1 MVCAAVWL
9 NVSLQTKHFH
19 SGEQNLSKL
28 DYPNKLSTYCGKRIS
43 IYLLC
48 ISFAFSIFASI
59 GYAQPH
65 IVFVVGENEYR
76 SEVTM
81 PALAQVLEEHYD
93 FRTTVLIDDVL
104 QGGEENSINGLDTL
118 ETADLLVLYLRF
130 RQLPDD
136 QLELLQNYI
145 DRGGPILAF
154 RTTTHAFAYEEE
166 DERATKWNNFGARE
180 LGAPWIYH
188 YGHEAST
195 DATIV
200 GDHSILAGVSPTF
213 HVRSW
218 TYHVRPNYPP
228 KDAQILVQGRPVLPE
243 GERGGDETV
252 NPIAWTH
259 THTGGGRV
267 FTTTMGHPEDF
278 KVSDFRRLIVN
289 GVYWC
294 LESEAPRRYVPGW
307 YMKTGQPWRDMD
319 YGPFLS
325 TAVAANA
332 DNLTYKGI
340 TIPLTPELTSG
351 AVVFD
356 TDLLRY
362 SAGWIDGLID
372 FADVEFNGWHQS
384 YPSIEG
390 KLLWE
395 NRVGPGWAKD
405 GSFEDTRSV
414 PFGPLPRDWAHWK
427 GLYLHGNNVI
437 LSYTVGKRTVL
448 ETPTLESG
456 ENGIAFA
463 RTFHLGPS
471 TSSTLVRIATMTG
484 GETSAL
490 PEFPRGTG
498 VALCPPGTESGQ
510 PGSLLAALVD
520 APQGTQWET
529 TQDEIRVRF
538 PASNKAISTKI
549 LITPAVHDTLD
560 LDTWREF
567 VKTSPPV
574 TDLTMLIKGGP
585 QRWSEKLVTT
595 GQTDIQRR
603 IKLETLKIDEETA
616 TWHLQRDGY
625 LPKLLSMDNLT
636 PASGNAG
643 SADQHIA
650 VLLPSDKTTQTGI
663 TQGNKNDSALIGHW
677 RFDEGNGSHTASGT
691 SEESTI
697 TLDGVRW
704 EDGRRDKCLVFDG
717 DAEARFDQDFAFD
730 FDANDLTFAA
740 WIATEN
746 DGSIISEALEDPE
759 WVPNGKTFFIRN
771 GQLAFDVGWVG
782 VVTSATGKGKSVVD
796 GAWHHVGLTWRHQSG
811 EVTLFLDGEIVGKG
825 TLKPNDELE
834 DDIWRLGFTAEN
846 FPEES
851 PRFEGK
857 LDEMHLYSRALS
869 PDEMQTL
876 YKRLQEPRL
885 IAAALVEPIDGT
897 KWVINSERVSLH
909 LPAGTTATVLKWEGS
924 EPNLSDFARLAAN
937 DGRDPSQPFAIDKI
951 DWPAQNPW
959 ESWIRFGGFDFF
971 PDGNRAALSTWNGD
985 VWTVTGLNDTLDKL
999 VWQRIA
1005 TGLNQPLGLKI
1016 VNQQIYVLGRDQI
1029 TRLVDLNADGEID
1042 FYENFNNDV
1051 YNSEHFHE
1059 QCMDLQTDAAGNF
1072 YYMKSGRHAL
1082 PAQHPHHGTL
1092 IKVSPDG
1099 KQSTVIAY
1107 GFRASNGLGI
1117 SPGPIFYGTDQEGYW
1132 MPANRLNR
1140 ITAPGKF
1147 YGNLL
1152 GWYPPDNPPT
1162 TYEPPL
1168 CWIAPFVDR
1177 SPATLVWI
1185 PTDTW
1190 EKMEDSILSVSY
1202 GTGKVYAVL
1211 QQQIGETIQ
1220 GAVTEMGLEFPTG
1233 VMRGRFHPIS
1243 GDLYLA
1249 GLFGWS
1255 SNKQEDTGFY
1265 RVRMTGAPLRTPK
1278 SFRAVKDGLIIDF
1291 YAPLEAK
1298 STTNPENW
1306 RVQSWEYRW
1315 SKDYGSPQLK
1325 RSGEEGRDMHSVQS
1339 ITLSEDGKTVFLK
1352 IPTLTPTM
1360 QFHVDI
1366 KGKFAD
1372 SVPLNCYLHGT
1383 IHTLEEGP

>member
-1 MVCAAVWL
+1 MSKSDYSYE
-9 NVSLQTKHFH
+9 VSTH
-19 SGEQNLSKL
+19 
-28 DYPNKLSTYCGKRIS
+28 YCKRIS

-48 ISFAFSIFASI
+48 ISLALGTLTSI
-59 GYAQPH
+59 GYAQSH

-104 QGGEENSINGLDTL
+104 QGGEGNSINGLDAL

-136 QLELLQNYI
+136 QLELLQKYI
-145 DRGGPILAF
+145 DRGGPIVAF
-154 RTTTHAFAYEEE
+154 RTTTHAFAYEDE

-188 YGHEAST
+188 YGHGAST

-200 GDHSILAGVSPTF
+200 GDHPILTGVNPAF

-228 KDAQILVQGRPVLPE
+228 KDAQILVQGRPVFPE

-294 LESEAPRRYVPGW
+294 LESEAPRRYVPGSHV
-307 YMKTGQPWRDMD
+307 KTGQPWRDMD

-340 TIPLTPELTSG
+340 IIPLTPELTGG

-390 KLLWE
+390 KLLWQ
-395 NRVGPGWAKD
+395 NPVGPGWAKD

-414 PFGPLPRDWAHWK
+414 PFGPLPKDWAHWK
-427 GLYLHGNNVI
+427 GLYLHENRVI
-437 LSYTVGKRTVL
+437 LSYTVGTRSVL

-456 ENGIAFA
+456 ENGIAFV
-463 RTFHLGPS
+463 RTLQLGPA
-471 TSSTLVRIATMTG
+471 TSSTLVRIATMTDG
-484 GETSAL
+484 DTSAL
-490 PEFPRGTG
+490 PEFSRGTG
-498 VALCPPGTESGQ
+498 VALCPPGTEPRQ

-520 APQGTQWET
+520 APKGTQWET
-529 TQDEIRVRF
+529 TQGEIRVRF
-538 PASNKAISTKI
+538 PASDKAISTKI
-549 LITPAVHDTLD
+549 LITPTIHDTLE
-560 LDTWREF
+560 LSEWTQF
-567 VKTSPPV
+567 VDTSPPV
-574 TDLTMLIKGGP
+574 TDLTNLIKGGP
-585 QRWSEKLVTT
+585 QRWSEKLNTT
-595 GQTDIQRR
+595 GHTDIQRR
-603 IKLETLKIDEETA
+603 LRLETVKIEAGTTTMNLE
-616 TWHLQRDGY
+616 LDGY
-625 LPKLLSMDNLT
+625 LPKVLSMDNLS
-636 PASGNAG
+636 PAPGGVGNA
-643 SADQHIA
+643 DQYIA
-650 VLLPSDKTTQTGI
+650 VLFPHSKTSEAASAQK
-663 TQGNKNDSALIGHW
+663 QKNDSALIGYW
-677 RFDEGNGSHTASGT
+677 DFDEGNGSHTASETPG
-691 SEESTI
+691 ESTI

-704 EDGRRDKCLVFDG
+704 EDGWENKCLVFDG
-717 DAEARFDQDFAFD
+717 DAEARFDENFALD
-730 FDANDLTFAA
+730 FDTTDLTFTA
-740 WIATEN
+740 WIATED
-746 DGSIISEALEDPE
+746 DGSIFSEALDETE
-759 WVPNGKTFFIRN
+759 WIPNGKTFFIRN

-782 VVTSATGKGKSVVD
+782 VVTSAAGKGKSVVD
-796 GAWHHVGLTWRHQSG
+796 GAWHHVGLTWRHETG
-811 EVTLFLDGEIVGKG
+811 AVKLFLDGEIVAEGV
-825 TLKPNDELE
+825 LKPNDELE
-834 DDIWRLGFTAEN
+834 DDIWRLGFTSEN

-851 PRFEGK
+851 PRLEGK

-869 PDEMQTL
+869 PDEMLALNQ
-876 YKRLQEPRL
+876 RVQEPPL
-885 IAAALVEPIDGT
+885 IAATLVEPIEGA
-897 KWVINSERVSLH
+897 KWTVDSDRVYLH
-909 LPAGTTATVLKWEGS
+909 LSTDTTASVLTWDGS
-924 EPNLSDFARLAAN
+924 ESQLSDFARLAAN

-959 ESWIRFGGFDFF
+959 ESWIRFGAFDFF

-985 VWTVTGLNDTLDKL
+985 VWTVTGINDTLNKL

-1016 VNQQIYVLGRDQI
+1016 VNQQIYVAGRDQI
-1029 TRLVDLNADGEID
+1029 TRLVDLNEDGEID

-1059 QCMDLQTDAAGNF
+1059 QVMDLQTDATGNF
-1072 YYMKSGRHAL
+1072 YYMKSARHAL
-1082 PAQHPHHGTL
+1082 RAQHPHHGTL
-1092 IKVSPDG
+1092 IRVSPDG
-1099 KQSTVIAY
+1099 EETTVIAY

-1117 SPGPIFYGTDQEGYW
+1117 SPGPIFYGTDQEGFW

-1147 YGNLL
+1147 YGNLW
-1152 GWYPPDNPPT
+1152 GWHPPDNPPT

-1168 CWIAPFVDR
+1168 CWVAPFVDR

-1190 EKMEDSILSVSY
+1190 GEMAESLLSVSY

-1211 QQQIGETIQ
+1211 QQQIGETVQ
-1220 GAVTEMGLEFPTG
+1220 GAVTEMGLDFPTG

-1255 SNKQEDTGFY
+1255 SNKQEDTRFY

-1291 YAPLEAK
+1291 YEPLAPNSAADTK
-1298 STTNPENW
+1298 NW

-1315 SKDYGSPQLK
+1315 TEGYGSPQLK
-1325 RSGEEGRDMHSVQS
+1325 RSGEEGRDMHTVQS

-1360 QFHVDI
+1360 QLHVDI

-1372 SVPLNCYLHGT
+1372 GTPLECYLHGT
-1383 IHTLEEGP
+1383 IQMLEEVDNIEAK

>member
-1 MVCAAVWL
+1 MSKTDYSYE
-9 NVSLQTKHFH
+9 VSTQ
-19 SGEQNLSKL
+19 
-28 DYPNKLSTYCGKRIS
+28 CGIRIS

-48 ISFAFSIFASI
+48 ISLTLGTLASI
-59 GYAQPH
+59 GFAQPH

-93 FRTTVLIDDVL
+93 FRTTILIDDVL
-104 QGGEENSINGLDTL
+104 QGGEGNSINGLDTL

-136 QLELLQNYI
+136 QLELLQKYI
-145 DRGGPILAF
+145 DRGGPIVAF
-154 RTTTHAFAYEEE
+154 RTTTHAFAYEDE

-180 LGAPWIYH
+180 LGAPWIHH

-195 DATIV
+195 DATTV
-200 GDHSILAGVSPTF
+200 EEHPTLAGVSPTF

-228 KDAQILVQGRPVLPE
+228 KDAQILVQGRPVFPE

-259 THTGGGRV
+259 THVGGGRV

-340 TIPLTPELTSG
+340 IIPLTPELTGG

-390 KLLWE
+390 KLLWQ
-395 NRVGPGWAKD
+395 NPVGPGWAKD
-405 GSFEDTRSV
+405 GSFEDTRDV

-427 GLYLHGNNVI
+427 GLYLHENRVI
-437 LSYTVGKRTVL
+437 LSYTVGTRTVL
-448 ETPTLESG
+448 ETPSLENG

-463 RTFHLGPS
+463 RTIHLGPS
-471 TSSTLVRIATMTG
+471 TSSTLVRIATMIG
-484 GETSAL
+484 GEASAL
-490 PEFPRGTG
+490 PEFSRGSA
-498 VALCPPGTESGQ
+498 VALCPPDTEPGQ

-520 APQGTQWET
+520 APEGTQWET
-529 TQDEIRVRF
+529 TQGEIRVRF
-538 PASNKAISTKI
+538 PPSEQAISTKI
-549 LITPAVHDTLD
+549 LITPTIHDTLE
-560 LDTWREF
+560 LSEWTQF
-567 VKTSPPV
+567 VDTSPPV
-574 TDLTMLIKGGP
+574 TDLTTLIKAGP
-585 QRWSEKLVTT
+585 QRWSEELVTT
-595 GQTDIQRR
+595 GQTDIQRKLR
-603 IKLETLKIDEETA
+603 LETVKIDAGTTTMNLE
-616 TWHLQRDGY
+616 LDGY
-625 LPKLLSMDNLT
+625 LPKVLSMDNLL
-636 PASGNAG
+636 PAPGGVGNA
-643 SADQHIA
+643 DQYIA
-650 VLLPSDKTTQTGI
+650 VLFPHSKTSGSASAQI
-663 TQGNKNDSALIGHW
+663 QKNDSALIGYW
-677 RFDEGNGSHTASGT
+677 GFDEGNGSHTASKT
-691 SEESTI
+691 PEESTI

-704 EDGRRDKCLVFDG
+704 EDGWQNKSLVFDG
-717 DAEARFDQDFAFD
+717 DAEVRFDENFALD
-730 FDANDLTFAA
+730 FDTTDLTFTA
-740 WIATEN
+740 WIATED
-746 DGSIISEALEDPE
+746 DGSIFSEALDEPE

-796 GAWHHVGLTWRHQSG
+796 GAWHHIGLTWRHETG
-811 EVTLFLDGEIVGKG
+811 AVKLFLDGEIVAEGV
-825 TLKPNDELE
+825 LKPNDELE

-851 PRFEGK
+851 PWLEGK
-857 LDEMHLYSRALS
+857 LDEMHLYSRAFS

-876 YKRLQEPRL
+876 YKSFQEPPL
-885 IAAALVEPIDGT
+885 IAATLVEPIEGA
-897 KWVINSERVSLH
+897 KWTVDSDRVYLYLSTE
-909 LPAGTTATVLKWEGS
+909 TTASVLTWDGS
-924 EPNLSDFARLAAN
+924 ESQLSDFAQLAAN
-937 DGRDPSQPFAIDKI
+937 DGRAPSQPFAIDKI
-951 DWPAQNPW
+951 DWPAENPW
-959 ESWIRFGGFDFF
+959 ESWIRFGAFDFF

-985 VWTVTGLNDTLDKL
+985 VWTVTGINDTLNKL

-1016 VNQQIYVLGRDQI
+1016 VGQQIYVAGRDQI
-1029 TRLVDLNADGEID
+1029 TRLVDLNEDGEID

-1059 QCMDLQTDAAGNF
+1059 QVMDLQTDAAGNF
-1072 YYMKSGRHAL
+1072 YYMKSARHAL
-1082 PAQHPHHGTL
+1082 RAQHPHHGTL

-1117 SPGPIFYGTDQEGYW
+1117 SPGPIFYGTDQEGFW

-1147 YGNLL
+1147 YGNLW

-1168 CWIAPFVDR
+1168 CWLAPFVDR

-1190 EKMEDSILSVSY
+1190 GEMADSLLSVSY

-1211 QQQIGETIQ
+1211 QHQIGETVQ
-1220 GAVTEMGLEFPTG
+1220 GAVTEVGLEFPTG

-1278 SFRAVKDGLIIDF
+1278 SFRAVKDGLMIDF
-1291 YAPLEAK
+1291 YEPLAPK
-1298 STTNPENW
+1298 SAADTKNW

-1315 SKDYGSPQLK
+1315 TEGYGSPQLK
-1325 RSGEEGRDMHSVQS
+1325 RSGEEGRDEHAIQS
-1339 ITLSEDGKTVFLK
+1339 ATLSEDGKTVFLK
-1352 IPTLTPTM
+1352 IPTFTPTM

-1372 SVPLNCYLHGT
+1372 GIPLDCYLHGT
-1383 IHTLEEGP
+1383 IHTLEERP

>member
-1 MVCAAVWL
+1 M
-9 NVSLQTKHFH
+9 
-19 SGEQNLSKL
+19 SKT
-28 DYPNKLSTYCGKRIS
+28 DYPLNASHQWTRRIL
-43 IYLLC
+43 IYLLN
-48 ISFAFSIFASI
+48 ILITLGTLASI

-81 PALAQVLEEHYD
+81 PALAKVLEDHYD

-104 QGGEENSINGLDTL
+104 QGGDENNINGLDAL

-136 QLELLQNYI
+136 QLALLQKYI
-145 DRGGPILAF
+145 DSGGPILAF

-166 DERATKWNNFGARE
+166 DERATKWNSFGARE

-188 YGHEAST
+188 YGHGAST

-200 GDHSILAGVSPTF
+200 GNHPILAGVSPTF

-228 KDAQILVQGRPVLPE
+228 KDAQVLVQGRPVLPE

-259 THTGGGRV
+259 THSGGGRV

-278 KVSDFRRLIVN
+278 RVSDFRRLIVN

-294 LESEAPRRYVPGW
+294 LESEAPRRYAPGW
-307 YMKTGQPWRDMD
+307 PAKTGQPWRDMD

-340 TIPLTPELTSG
+340 VIPLTPELTNG

-356 TDLLRY
+356 TDMLRY

-405 GSFEDTRSV
+405 DSFEDIRSV
-414 PFGPLPRDWAHWK
+414 SFGPLPRDWAHWK
-427 GLYLHGNNVI
+427 GLYLHGNRVI
-437 LSYTVGKRTVL
+437 LSYTVGTRSVL
-448 ETPTLESG
+448 ESPSLESG
-456 ENGIAFA
+456 EKGLAFV
-463 RTFHLGPS
+463 RTLRLGPA
-471 TSSTLVRIATMTG
+471 TSSTLVRIATMPD
-484 GETSAL
+484 GEASNL
-490 PEFPRGTG
+490 PEFSRGTA
-498 VALCPPGTESGQ
+498 VALCPPDTEPGS
-510 PGSLLAALVD
+510 PGSLLAALID
-520 APQGTQWET
+520 APKGTQWET
-529 TQDEIRVRF
+529 AHDEIRVRF
-538 PASNKAISTKI
+538 PPSDQAISAKI
-549 LITPAVHDTLD
+549 LITPTIHDTLD
-560 LDTWREF
+560 LDTWKEF
-567 VKTSPPV
+567 VDISPSV
-574 TDLTMLIKGGP
+574 EDLTKLIQGGP
-585 QRWSEKLVTT
+585 QRWSEKLNMT
-595 GQTDIQRR
+595 GHTDIQRKIR
-603 IKLETLKIDEETA
+603 LETVKIDAETT
-616 TWHLQRDGY
+616 TWHLEKEGY
-625 LPKLLSMDNLT
+625 LPKILSMDNLSPVPGDT
-636 PASGNAG
+636 G
-643 SADQHIA
+643 SADQYIA
-650 VLLPSDKTTQTGI
+650 VLLPPDKTTQAAAAQKHKDDPG
-663 TQGNKNDSALIGHW
+663 LIGYW
-677 RFDEGNGSHTASGT
+677 QFDEGNGSHTVSET
-691 SEESTI
+691 PEESAI
-697 TLDGVRW
+697 TLDGVHW
-704 EDGRRDKCLVFDG
+704 EDGRQGSSLGFDG
-717 DAEARFDQDFAFD
+717 DAEARFEEDFALD
-730 FDANDLTFAA
+730 FDTTDLTFAV
-740 WIATEN
+740 WIATED
-746 DGSIISEALEDPE
+746 DGSIFSEALEDPE

-782 VVTSATGKGKSVVD
+782 VVSSAAGGGKSVTD
-796 GAWHHVGLTWRHQSG
+796 GVWHHVGLTWRHQSG
-811 EVTLFLDGEIVGKG
+811 EVTLFLDGEIVAEG
-825 TLKPNDELE
+825 TLKPDDELE

-851 PRFEGK
+851 PWLEGK
-857 LDEMHLYSRALS
+857 LDEMHLYNRVLS
-869 PDEMQTL
+869 AEDMRKL
-876 YKRLQEPRL
+876 YKGLQEPP
-885 IAAALVEPIDGT
+885 ITAAAVVQQIEGA
-897 KWVINSERVSLH
+897 KWVIDSEHVSLQ
-909 LPAGTTATVLKWEGS
+909 LPAGTTATVLVWNGS
-924 EPNLSDFARLAAN
+924 ESELPEFARLTAN
-937 DGRDPSQPFAIDKI
+937 DGIDPGKPFAVDKI
-951 DWPAQNPW
+951 DWPEENPW

-985 VWTVTGLNDTLDKL
+985 VWTVTGLNGTLDTL

-1016 VNQQIYVLGRDQI
+1016 VGKLIYVAGRDQI
-1029 TRLVDLNADGEID
+1029 TRLVDLNGDGETD

-1059 QCMDLQTDAAGNF
+1059 QVMDLQTDAAGNF

-1092 IKVSPDG
+1092 IKVPPDG

-1140 ITAPGKF
+1140 IASPGKF

-1152 GWYPPDNPPT
+1152 GWYPPGEPPS

-1168 CWIAPFVDR
+1168 CWVAPFVDR

-1185 PTDTW
+1185 PTDRW
-1190 EKMEDSILSVSY
+1190 GEMGDSLLSVSY

-1211 QQQIGETIQ
+1211 QQQIGETVQ
-1220 GAVTEMGLEFPTG
+1220 GALTEMGLEFPTG

-1243 GDLYLA
+1243 GDLYIA

-1291 YAPLEAK
+1291 YEPLAPESAT
-1298 STTNPENW
+1298 STENW

-1325 RSGEEGRDMHSVQS
+1325 RSGEEGRDVHTVQS
-1339 ITLSEDGKTVFLK
+1339 VTLSEDGKTVYLK

-1360 QFHVDI
+1360 QFHVEI
-1366 KGKFAD
+1366 KGNFAD
-1372 SVPLNCYLHGT
+1372 GVPLDCYLHGT
-1383 IHTLEEGP
+1383 IHTLEEKP

>member
-1 MVCAAVWL
+1 M
-9 NVSLQTKHFH
+9 
-19 SGEQNLSKL
+19 SK
-28 DYPNKLSTYCGKRIS
+28 STYSFKASNHWTKRIS
-43 IYLLC
+43 IHLLC
-48 ISFAFSIFASI
+48 ILIALVIFASI
-59 GYAQPH
+59 GHAQPH

-81 PALAQVLEEHYD
+81 PALAQVLADHYG

-104 QGGEENSINGLDTL
+104 ESGDENSINGLDAL

-136 QLELLQNYI
+136 QLALLQRYI

-166 DERATKWNNFGARE
+166 DKRATFWNNFGARE

-188 YGHEAST
+188 YGHDAST
-195 DATIV
+195 DATII
-200 GDHSILAGVSPTF
+200 GEHPILTGVSPTF

-218 TYHVRPNYPP
+218 TYHVRPDYPP
-228 KDAQILVQGRPVLPE
+228 KDAQILVQGRPVLPD
-243 GERGGDETV
+243 GERGGEEMV

-259 THTGGGRV
+259 THSGGGRV

-278 KVSDFRRLIVN
+278 KASDFRRLIVN
-289 GVYWC
+289 GTYWC
-294 LESEAPRRYVPGW
+294 LKREAPRRYAPGW
-307 YMKTGQPWRDMD
+307 RVKTGEPWRDMD
-319 YGPFLS
+319 YGPFFS

-340 TIPLTPELTSG
+340 IIPLTPELTGG

-362 SAGWIDGLID
+362 SAGWIGGLID

-405 GSFEDTRSV
+405 DSFEDTRIVS
-414 PFGPLPRDWAHWK
+414 FGPLPRDWAHWK
-427 GLYLHGNNVI
+427 GLYLHDNRVI
-437 LSYTVGKRTVL
+437 LSYTVGTRSVL
-448 ETPTLESG
+448 ETPSLESG

-463 RTFHLGPS
+463 RTFQLGPAN
-471 TSSTLVRIATMTG
+471 SSTLVRIATIMGSTA
-484 GETSAL
+484 SV
-490 PEFPRGTG
+490 FPAISRGTA
-498 VALCPPGTESGQ
+498 VVLCPPDTEPGA
-510 PGSLLAALVD
+510 PGSLLAALID
-520 APQGTQWET
+520 APEGTQLET
-529 TQDEIRVRF
+529 WKDEIRVRF
-538 PASNKAISTKI
+538 PPSDKAISAKI
-549 LITPAVHDTLD
+549 LIAPTIQDTFELSEWTQIVD
-560 LDTWREF
+560 A
-567 VKTSPPV
+567 SPPV
-574 TDLTMLIKGGP
+574 TDLTTLIKGGP
-585 QRWSEKLVTT
+585 QRWSEELVTT

-603 IKLETLKIDEETA
+603 LRLETKKIEAGT
-616 TWHLQRDGY
+616 TTMHLELDGY
-625 LPKLLSMDNLT
+625 LPKVLSMDNLS
-636 PASGNAG
+636 PAPGGVGNA
-643 SADQHIA
+643 DQYIA
-650 VLLPSDKTTQTGI
+650 VLFPHSKTSESASAQVK
-663 TQGNKNDSALIGHW
+663 KNDSALIGHW
-677 RFDEGNGSHTASGT
+677 RFDEGNGSHTASET

-704 EDGRRDKCLVFDG
+704 EDGRRDKCLVFGG
-717 DAEARFDQDFAFD
+717 DAEARFDENFALD
-730 FDANDLTFAA
+730 FDTSDLTFSV
-740 WIATEN
+740 WIATED
-746 DGSIISEALEDPE
+746 DGTIFSEALEGTE

-782 VVTSATGKGKSVVD
+782 VISSAAGDGKSVTD
-796 GAWHHVGLTWRHQSG
+796 GVWHHVGLTWQHRTG
-811 EVTLFLDGEIVGKG
+811 AVKLFLDGDIVAEGA
-825 TLKPNDELE
+825 LKPEDELK
-834 DDIWRLGFTAEN
+834 DDILRLGYTAEN
-846 FPEES
+846 FPES
-851 PRFEGK
+851 PRLEGK
-857 LDEMHLYSRALS
+857 LDELHLYNRVLS
-869 PDEMQTL
+869 PDEMLAL
-876 YKRLQEPRL
+876 YQLFQEPPL
-885 IAAALVEPIDGT
+885 IAATLVEPVEGA
-897 KWVINSERVSLH
+897 KWTVDSDRVYLH
-909 LPAGTTATVLKWEGS
+909 LSTDTTASVLMWDGS
-924 EPNLSDFARLAAN
+924 ESQLSEFAQFAAN

-951 DWPAQNPW
+951 DWPSQNPW
-959 ESWIRFGGFDFF
+959 ESWIRFGAFDFF

-1016 VNQQIYVLGRDQI
+1016 VEQQIYVAGRDQM
-1029 TRLVDLNADGEID
+1029 TRLVDLNGDGEID

-1059 QCMDLQTDAAGNF
+1059 QVMDLQTDAAGNF

-1099 KQSTVIAY
+1099 EQSAVIAY

-1117 SPGPIFYGTDQEGYW
+1117 SPGPIFYGTDQEGFW

-1140 ITAPGKF
+1140 ITKPGKF

-1152 GWYPPDNPPT
+1152 GWYPPDAPPT

-1168 CWIAPFVDR
+1168 CWVAPFVDR

-1190 EKMEDSILSVSY
+1190 GEMSDSLLSVSY

-1211 QQQIGETIQ
+1211 QHQIGETVQ
-1220 GAVTEMGLEFPTG
+1220 GAVTELGVEFPTG

-1255 SNKQEDTGFY
+1255 SNKHEETGFY
-1265 RVRMTGAPLRTPK
+1265 RVRMSGAPLRTPK
-1278 SFRAVKDGLIIDF
+1278 SFRAVKNGLIIDF
-1291 YAPLEAK
+1291 YAPLAPK
-1298 STTNPENW
+1298 SAANVENW
-1306 RVQSWEYRW
+1306 QIQSWEYRW
-1315 SKDYGSPQLK
+1315 TKDYGSPQLK
-1325 RSGEEGRDMHSVQS
+1325 RSGEQGRDIHPVQS
-1339 ITLSEDGKTVFLK
+1339 ITLSEDAKTVFLK
-1352 IPTLTPTM
+1352 IPSITPTM
-1360 QFHVDI
+1360 QFHVNI
-1366 KGKFAD
+1366 KGNFAD
-1372 SVPLNCYLHGT
+1372 GVPLDCYLHGT
-1383 IHTLEEGP
+1383 IHTLEERP